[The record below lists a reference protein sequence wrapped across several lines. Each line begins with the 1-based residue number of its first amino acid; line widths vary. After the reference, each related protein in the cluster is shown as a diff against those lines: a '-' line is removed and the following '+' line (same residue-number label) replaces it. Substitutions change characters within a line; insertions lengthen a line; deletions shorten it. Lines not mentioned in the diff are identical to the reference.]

1 MKRLVSKEISDDKVY
16 HFLDDIRTIQ
26 YKNSILVVCVPTG
39 NWIVLDNDVQMEYFS
54 LLRNGFNIGAALG
67 KIGGNIND
75 AQKVIV
81 QIEAKRFEAHDVLT
95 NTPEFSLHI
104 HLTNLCN
111 LRCPHCYMFAGSSLN
126 NELATDEI
134 ISLLDAFRSYD
145 GKKATFTGGEISM
158 RKDLYTIIRHS
169 SDLGIR
175 NELLT
180 NGTLWTEKQINEFS
194 PLIDKVQISID
205 GYSEESNAIVRG
217 KGNFAK
223 SLKAIDLFVKNGV
236 RTEVAIT
243 PFFDESYRKNYM
255 RYARFGNSLMDKYKD
270 YNFKVKY
277 SGVILDG
284 RDVSFTKE
292 EREEYKKIAEKIYNS
307 LYGDVDQYQ
316 FIQFHKKLGIQDNC
330 NYGNLTITADGN
342 LYLCPQIPMI
352 ESFGNLRDKSFEEII
367 QVIKKAKN
375 ISNVDNI
382 LPCKYCELKYI
393 CGGDCRIENFP
404 KLAQSDIMGLSTPPT
419 RSCSKEIKEKFYN
432 LMIET
437 NEKIF
442 QDTGC

>member
-1 MKRLVSKEISDDKVY
+1 MKRLVSKEISDDKAY
-16 HFLDDIRTIQ
+16 HFLDDIRTIRHNN
-26 YKNSILVVCVPTG
+26 KLLVVCVPTG
-39 NWIVLDNDVQMEYFS
+39 NWIVLDNDVQLEYFS
-54 LLRNGFNIGAALG
+54 LLRNGFTIGAALE

-81 QIEAKRFEAHDVLT
+81 QIEAKRFEAQDVLT
-95 NTPEFSLHI
+95 NVLEFSLHI

-111 LRCPHCYMFAGSSLN
+111 LRCPHCYMFAGTNLS

-134 ISLLDAFRSYD
+134 IGLLDAFRSHD

-169 SDLGIR
+169 SEIGIR

-194 PLIDKVQISID
+194 LLIDKVQISID
-205 GYSEESNAIVRG
+205 GYSEESNAVVRG
-217 KGNFAK
+217 KGNFAR
-223 SLKAIDLFVKNGV
+223 SLKAIDLFVKKGV
-236 RTEVAIT
+236 RTEVAMT

-255 RYARFGNSLMDKYKD
+255 RYAVFGDSLMEKYKD

-284 RDVSFTKE
+284 RDISFTKE
-292 EREEYKKIAEKIYNS
+292 EREEYKQIAEKIYNS
-307 LYGDVDQYQ
+307 LYGDVNQYQ

-330 NYGNLTITADGN
+330 NYGNLTVTADGN

-352 ESFGNLRDKSFEEII
+352 ESFGNIREMSFDQVMKVVKTAKEISSI
-367 QVIKKAKN
+367 
-375 ISNVDNI
+375 DNI
-382 LPCKYCELKYI
+382 LPCRDCELKYI
-393 CGGDCRIENFP
+393 CGGDCRVEYFP
-404 KLAQSDIMGLSTPPT
+404 ELTQSDIMNLATPPT
-419 RSCSKEIKEKFYN
+419 RKCTKETKEKFYD

-442 QDTGC
+442 QD

>member
-1 MKRLVSKEISDDKVY
+1 MKRHVSKEISDDKVY

-26 YKNSILVVCVPTG
+26 YKNNILVVCVPTG
-39 NWIVLDNDVQMEYFS
+39 NWIVLDNEVQMEYFS
-54 LLRNGFNIGAALG
+54 LLRKGFTIGAALE
-67 KIGGNIND
+67 KIDSNINE
-75 AQKVIV
+75 AQKVIA
-81 QIEAKRFEAHDVLT
+81 QIEAKRFEANDVLT

-134 ISLLDAFRSYD
+134 ISLLDAFRSND

-169 SDLGIR
+169 SDIGIR

-205 GYSEESNAIVRG
+205 GYSEESNALVRG
-217 KGNFAK
+217 KGNFSR

-255 RYARFGNSLMDKYKD
+255 RYARVGNSLMEKYKD

-292 EREEYKKIAEKIYNS
+292 EREEYKQIAEKIYNS
-307 LYGDVDQYQ
+307 LYGDVDKYQY
-316 FIQFHKKLGIQDNC
+316 IQFHKKLGIQDN
-330 NYGNLTITADGN
+330 
-342 LYLCPQIPMI
+342 PQIPMI
-352 ESFGNLRDKSFEEII
+352 ESFGNLRDMSFEEII
-367 QVIKKAKN
+367 QVVSKAKN

-382 LPCKYCELKYI
+382 LPCKDCELKYI

-404 KLAQSDIMGLSTPPT
+404 ELAQSDIMGLSTPPT

-442 QDTGC
+442 QDTGS